1 MPQPPPGTGPAGKR
15 LWREVLKEF
24 ELSGADLEV
33 LRDAVVLS
41 DQIEALL
48 PMIGA
53 VPMTGPD
60 GRPVKMGPLI
70 KGPDGQPRANPALV
84 QFRLLSAA
92 RTKLLAALQV
102 VGEAPDQVH
111 DPGRPQKRS
120 GYRGF
125 HGLRAVE

>member
-1 MPQPPPGTGPAGKR
+1 MTGMPQPPPGTGPAGKR

-33 LRDAVVLS
+33 LRDAVVMS
-41 DQIEALL
+41 DQMAALI
-48 PMIGA
+48 PMFSH
-53 VPMTGPD
+53 VPTRD
-60 GRPVKMGPLI
+60 GKLLEQPLI
-70 KGPDGQPRANPALV
+70 KGPDGQPRVNPALV

-92 RTKLLAALQV
+92 RAKLLAALQV

-120 GYRGF
+120 GFRGYQQ
-125 HGLRAVE
+125 LRAVE